1 MLNFTIKVSDSSLAS
16 TLSSRAEARAVWKK
30 VIFLDSFN
38 LQEWFDDIS
47 VDGEVSAWVDLVFVG
62 CSREILEPLLINQWS
77 EKKAPNRQTRR
88 RKKEK
93 IPSIGETSSKIYFPH
108 CCKDRKNKTLHS
120 AYMENVTCQN
130 WTAPSDNFLRL
141 KLRVKYFFFWWI
153 TSVAWSLKS
162 WAISN
167 SAF

>member
-62 CSREILEPLLINQWS
+62 CSRNPWAFAHKSMEW
-77 EKKAPNRQTRR
+77 KKGAKQTDQA
-88 RKKEK
+88 KEK
-93 IPSIGETSSKIYFPH
+93 GENPI
-108 CCKDRKNKTLHS
+108 DRRN
-120 AYMENVTCQN
+120 
-130 WTAPSDNFLRL
+130 L
-141 KLRVKYFFFWWI
+141 K
-153 TSVAWSLKS
+153 
-162 WAISN
+162 
-167 SAF
+167 